1 MRGTLHCISQ
11 SLTLWSVKSCSPF
24 TDEDVEVKPLAQ
36 GHKLEKSG
44 IRVTIKFCLVEPS
57 ILSHLATENEWIS
70 RMESLCLL
78 RLKCSPTPLEKEKH
92 CIKTPNAWAQVPS
105 LVKDL
110 RSCMP
115 RGMTKNLKSAKPL
128 NSTNDNFCRFPPE
141 PLVWAL
147 LQRALVAHGS
157 LIKSQ
162 PFYQLLNPGVL
173 EDARRSTSALPCNL
187 HLDFSNT
194 NILSYWPLATLHG
207 FSIDFRIKA
216 RLLIERVLDDL
227 VPCSLQTAFHP
238 W

>member
-1 MRGTLHCISQ
+1 M
-11 SLTLWSVKSCSPF
+11 LTNS
-24 TDEDVEVKPLAQ
+24 
-36 GHKLEKSG
+36 
-44 IRVTIKFCLVEPS
+44 IKKRK
-57 ILSHLATENEWIS
+57 T
-70 RMESLCLL
+70 LL
-78 RLKCSPTPLEKEKH
+78 RLPMQ
-92 CIKTPNAWAQVPS
+92 WARVPF
-105 LVKDL
+105 LVRDL

-128 NSTNDNFCRFPPE
+128 NSTNDSFCRFLPE

-173 EDARRSTSALPCNL
+173 EDAQRSTSALPCNL

-207 FSIDFRIKA
+207 FSIDFRIEA
-216 RLLIERVLDDL
+216 RLLIERVLDAL